1 MSLDSNQ
8 RRIIVV
14 DPKLQFRFLILPLIV
29 TITTAACLLALFVV
43 QAQALKSFAAGDP
56 SLVSEIGRVQI
67 MAAVVVTAVLLF
79 HVGMIVWLGLHASH
93 KVAGPLFKLKK
104 TMADVTAGNHSAR
117 IHLREG
123 DRLGDLA
130 DSFNE
135 MMDAL
140 EARGKARA
148 DEGDTV

>member
-1 MSLDSNQ
+1 MSLESNQ

-43 QAQALKSFAAGDP
+43 QAQSLKGFASDDAG
-56 SLVSEIGRVQI
+56 LVKEIGRVQI

-93 KVAGPLFKLKK
+93 KLAGPVYKLKK
-104 TMADVTAGNHSAR
+104 TMADVAAGNDSAR
-117 IHLREG
+117 IHLRDG
-123 DRLGDLA
+123 DQLGELA
-130 DSFNE
+130 EAFNE

-140 EARGKARA
+140 EDRKKNQA
-148 DEGDTV
+148 DEGDSA